1 MLLAVKGYYD
11 GKQIVVDE
19 DDRNNLNVGDEVIIT
34 ILNGVKRKKTE
45 SRLEKRK
52 KVIDSGAY
60 VTDTGRSV
68 EEVDGYI
75 KELRADE
82 RF

>member
-34 ILNGVKRKKTE
+34 ILNGAKGKKAELRLERRKKI
-45 SRLEKRK
+45 
-52 KVIDSGAY
+52 IDSGMY
-60 VTDTGRSV
+60 VTDTGRSA

>member
-11 GKQIVVDE
+11 GEQIVVDE
-19 DDRNNLNVGDEVIIT
+19 DDRKNLKVGDEVIIT
-34 ILNGVKRKKTE
+34 ILNGAKEKKAE
-45 SRLEKRK
+45 SRLERRK
-52 KVIDSGAY
+52 KIIDSGVY

-68 EEVDGYI
+68 EEVDGYV
-75 KELRADE
+75 KELRTDE